1 MSTAIRPSG
10 KTIRRLGA
18 ALAAVLLLFG
28 FGLATAGVAAAH
40 SAAVGSVPE
49 DGSTVE
55 TSPGRISVTF
65 NEELQPNFPSL
76 TLTGPD
82 GNLWSKGDPLVDGKT
97 VSVEVGDL
105 GPVGEYIIAYR
116 VTSADGH
123 PVTGKRTFTLSQ
135 PGKGTP
141 GPRADA
147 KGRTTEDDGSDGI
160 PVWIFVLGAVVLV
173 GGGLAVA
180 LIGFRG
186 GQRR

>member
-1 MSTAIRPSG
+1 MRTST
-10 KTIRRLGA
+10 RRLGG
-18 ALAAVLLLFG
+18 ALVAVLLLLG

-40 SAAVGSVPE
+40 SAAIGSVPE
-49 DGSTVE
+49 DGSTVD

-82 GNLWSKGDPLVDGKT
+82 GNLWSKGEPVVDGKT
-97 VSVEVGDL
+97 VSVEVGEL
-105 GPVGEYIIAYR
+105 GPVGAYVIAYR

-147 KGRTTEDDGSDGI
+147 KGRATEDDGSDGI
-160 PVWIFVLGAVVLV
+160 PVWIFVIGAVVLF

-180 LIGFRG
+180 LIGFG
-186 GQRR
+186 GGKRR